1 MAFDIVHTLRTSQR
15 LRIERVR
22 NLAQLLD
29 FGANANAALD
39 GKRSRPDELNRSRR
53 MLDDTAMS
61 ATVDEYWSRIQ
72 ELEFRRPSAFG
83 DRSQCRN
90 VRRYREDV
98 VGLSLGVLATAA
110 YGYAHVDDGVRAI
123 RTDEGLQLLFRI
135 AMQCQIIDDVMDFSK
150 DCAQGLPGFLTA
162 SESLLESF
170 QLTYDATRCYASN
183 DGASQKQNLFPLRIA
198 LFVVSALANL
208 LITLG
213 RWRQRIPLVQ
223 SLPEL
228 P

>member
-1 MAFDIVHTLRTSQR
+1 MAFDFVYMLRTSQR
-15 LRIERVR
+15 LRSEDVM
-22 NLAQLLD
+22 NLALLLD

-39 GKRSRPDELNRSRR
+39 GKKSRPDDLRRSRR
-53 MLDDTAMS
+53 IFHDAAISKSVDD
-61 ATVDEYWSRIQ
+61 YWSRIQ
-72 ELEFRRPSAFG
+72 ELESRRPSAFG

-98 VGLSLGVLATAA
+98 VCLSLGILSTAA
-110 YGYAHVDDGVRAI
+110 FGYANIDDGVNAVRANK
-123 RTDEGLQLLFRI
+123 DLQLLFRI
-135 AMQCQIIDDVMDFSK
+135 AMQCQIIDDVMDFAN
-150 DCAQGLPGFLTA
+150 DYAWRLPGFLTA
-162 SESLLESF
+162 SESLPESF
-170 QLTYDATRCYASN
+170 ELTYHAARCYASN
-183 DGASQKQNLFPLRIA
+183 EGVAQSWNLFPLRIA